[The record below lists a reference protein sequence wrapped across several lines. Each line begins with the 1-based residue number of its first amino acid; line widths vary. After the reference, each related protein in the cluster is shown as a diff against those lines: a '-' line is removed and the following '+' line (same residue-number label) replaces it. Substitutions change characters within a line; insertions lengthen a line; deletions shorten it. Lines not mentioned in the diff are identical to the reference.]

1 MTDETRKGD
10 VPTIRRYPTRLHV
23 RCPCG
28 HQGVVKAFIDKPP
41 KLKCSRCGS
50 RDAIV
55 VTRDR
60 MRVWAGQRRGGGENT
75 K

>member
-1 MTDETRKGD
+1 MINGA
-10 VPTIRRYPTRLHV
+10 TIKRYPTRLHV

-41 KLKCSRCGS
+41 RLRCSQCGS

-55 VTRDR
+55 VARDR
-60 MRVWAGQRRGGGENT
+60 TRAWALQRRGAARKAPLGET
-75 K
+75 VH

>member
-1 MTDETRKGD
+1 MSNGA
-10 VPTIRRYPTRLHV
+10 TIRKYPTRLHV
-23 RCPCG
+23 RCPQCA

-55 VTRDR
+55 CARDR
-60 MRVWAGQRRGGGENT
+60 SRAWSRQRQG